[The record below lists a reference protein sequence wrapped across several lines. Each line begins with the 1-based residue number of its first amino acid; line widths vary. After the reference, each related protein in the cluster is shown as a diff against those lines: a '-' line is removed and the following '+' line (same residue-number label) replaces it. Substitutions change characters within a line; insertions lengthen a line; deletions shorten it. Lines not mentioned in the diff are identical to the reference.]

1 MKNKWTMQPAEF
13 LRPYDLV
20 LKTEKLENVRVVMIT
35 SHHTILYSDLAT
47 ADGVLATPWYLFG
60 IFRRHQFHRAS
71 RNYSTREPAR
81 KIGRAHV

>member
-35 SHHTILYSDLAT
+35 SHHTILYSD
-47 ADGVLATPWYLFG
+47 GRSIVFQP
-60 IFRRHQFHRAS
+60 RRS
-71 RNYSTREPAR
+71 SS
-81 KIGRAHV
+81 